1 MATCTYCH
9 SAKGKRACPALEGL
23 ICSRCCGEHRLGRIA
38 CPADCVYLTAHEA
51 YQRGRSAGE
60 FAAERARLI
69 QGLKDRE
76 AAVSLTALEAVI
88 FRHFVHRPTS
98 LDGEAIAVLESI
110 RRRLSPLRLSEPT
123 RSPLADAAW
132 TDLEPFLKDVNRQA
146 AAEAVE
152 AYLVFARSFSGAG
165 LQSRHYLTGLFGF
178 LDQFDPELVRQLR
191 THEVPDA
198 GRIISGV

>member
-1 MATCTYCH
+1 M
-9 SAKGKRACPALEGL
+9 G
-23 ICSRCCGEHRLGRIA
+23 
-38 CPADCVYLTAHEA
+38 
-51 YQRGRSAGE
+51 
-60 FAAERARLI
+60 
-69 QGLKDRE
+69 
-76 AAVSLTALEAVI
+76 
-88 FRHFVHRPTS
+88 VH
-98 LDGEAIAVLESI
+98 V
-110 RRRLSPLRLSEPT
+110 
-123 RSPLADAAW
+123 ADAVW

-152 AYLVFARSFSGAG
+152 AYLVFARSFSGVG

>member
-1 MATCTYCH
+1 MATCIYCH
-9 SAKGKRACPALEGL
+9 RAKGKRSCPALTGL
-23 ICSRCCGEHRLGRIA
+23 ICSRCCGEHRLVRIA
-38 CPADCVYLTAHEA
+38 CPADCVHLTAHET
-51 YQRGRSAGE
+51 YQRGRSAPE
-60 FAAERARLI
+60 FAAERAHLV

-88 FRHFVHRPTS
+88 FRHFAARPTA

-123 RSPLADAAW
+123 RSPLADAVW
-132 TDLEPFLKDVNRQA
+132 KDLEPFLKEVNRQA

-178 LDQFDPELVRQLR
+178 LEQHDPDLVRELR
-191 THEVPDA
+191 THDTPEA
-198 GRIISGV
+198 GRIISG